1 MDDPPEPQCHEKG
14 QKENDSSTKLVA
26 LKVGS
31 GGKQRDED
39 VQPDS
44 LSKAQAGQVK
54 CGADEPAPQNHS
66 RESSEENL
74 CYEKKKVADNAASSS
89 GIVAHDTTLSSPRR
103 NACVFSQGKHC
114 STPGWRLSK
123 MRFHDTI
130 LPPLK

>member
-26 LKVGS
+26 PKVGS

-44 LSKAQAGQVK
+44 LSKAQAGQVE
-54 CGADEPAPQNHS
+54 CGTDEPAPQNHG

-74 CYEKKKVADNAASSS
+74 CYEKKKVAGDAANSFLGVVPHDSLS
-89 GIVAHDTTLSSPRR
+89 PHPDGIVRVL
-103 NACVFSQGKHC
+103 
-114 STPGWRLSK
+114 
-123 MRFHDTI
+123 
-130 LPPLK
+130 

>member
-54 CGADEPAPQNHS
+54 CGADESAPQNHS

-74 CYEKKKVADNAASSS
+74 CYEKKKVAGDAASSFS
-89 GIVAHDTTLSSPRR
+89 GAVPHDSLSPHPDGMSM
-103 NACVFSQGKHC
+103 FYKKHC

-130 LPPLK
+130 LPPLE